1 MTNTF
6 TPHHPA
12 ALSRPQALSPA
23 QRRLQLTGLVYTVMF
38 LGAVQVFVFAPDEL
52 IRTFNL
58 VSGLLFPALP
68 VARDAGPFWV
78 SMSASM
84 MYCISAL
91 SIMLW
96 RNPVRWADM
105 AVPLVIAKFA
115 SSICGAGFFVAGLLR
130 PETGWATLP
139 NITIMLTDLPLG
151 LWLAW
156 AYLQVQREARR
167 N

>member
-12 ALSRPQALSPA
+12 TLSRPHSLSPA

-78 SMSASM
+78 SMSASRM
-84 MYCISAL
+84 
-91 SIMLW
+91 
-96 RNPVRWADM
+96 
-105 AVPLVIAKFA
+105 
-115 SSICGAGFFVAGLLR
+115 
-130 PETGWATLP
+130 
-139 NITIMLTDLPLG
+139 
-151 LWLAW
+151 
-156 AYLQVQREARR
+156 
-167 N
+167 